1 MPGVRAQAGDNTCFP
16 ALINLHF
23 KPPQG
28 GTLSDGR
35 SGILS
40 VGRRQL
46 QVTTKKSAIKL
57 KSLETQSEIRSFVI
71 SIVLCFAAIGMLIC
85 GKLRPKP
92 ETHWE

>member
-23 KPPQG
+23 KPPRG

-40 VGRRQL
+40 VGRRQF
-46 QVTTKKSAIKL
+46 API
-57 KSLETQSEIRSFVI
+57 
-71 SIVLCFAAIGMLIC
+71 IVL
-85 GKLRPKP
+85 
-92 ETHWE
+92 